1 LSPRLREV
9 KSVERPEV
17 QRRRLDCKPRFRAT
31 KIDRKEEIPHF
42 RTVTK
47 TIGIFLY
54 DRFQILDATGPITAF
69 EIAGEIVPGY
79 CRLAIL
85 SIAGGSIASSS
96 GMVVESIAADPA
108 DLPDTL
114 IVVGGHGGR
123 QAESSPESI
132 AYLRSC
138 ATRIRRLCS
147 VCSGASLL
155 AAAGLLDGRRVTT
168 HWRLAAE
175 FQRLYPKVAVEADR
189 LHVRDGNVW
198 TSGGV
203 SAGIDLALALIAED
217 LGEAVA
223 RRVAQEMVVYY
234 RRPGGQSQFSALVEL
249 GGEETPFSSLL
260 DWMRTHLADRLA
272 VEQLADHMAMSP
284 RNFSRAFTRAI
295 GVSPAKA
302 VERLRLETARER
314 VENSQEPI
322 ERIAVATGF
331 SDPERMRRAFLRAF
345 GHPPQGLRRTSHR
358 ERGGARATAA
368 QDDVAIELT
377 APRL

>member
-1 LSPRLREV
+1 M
-9 KSVERPEV
+9 
-17 QRRRLDCKPRFRAT
+17 
-31 KIDRKEEIPHF
+31 
-42 RTVTK
+42 K

-69 EIAGEIVPGY
+69 EIAGELVPDY
-79 CRLAIL
+79 YRLAIL
-85 SIAGGSIASSS
+85 SVAGGSIASSA
-96 GMVVESIAADPA
+96 GMVVESIAAASA

-123 QAESSPESI
+123 QAEACPQSL
-132 AYLRSC
+132 AYLRAC
-138 ATRIRRLCS
+138 AARIRRLCS

-155 AAAGLLDGRRVTT
+155 AVAGLLDGLRVTT
-168 HWRLAAE
+168 HWGLAAE

-189 LHVRDGNVW
+189 LHVRDGNIW

-217 LGEAVA
+217 LGEAIA

-234 RRPGGQSQFSALVEL
+234 RRPGGQSQFSALIDL
-249 GGEETPFSSLL
+249 GGEETPFSALL
-260 DWMRTHLADRLA
+260 DWMRTHLSERLT

-314 VENSQEPI
+314 VENSQERI
-322 ERIAVATGF
+322 ESIAITTGF

-345 GHPPQGLRRTSHR
+345 GQPPQGLRRTSHR
-358 ERGGARATAA
+358 DFRQDAPAMAA
-368 QDDVAIELT
+368 QDEPAIEL
-377 APRL
+377 AVPRR